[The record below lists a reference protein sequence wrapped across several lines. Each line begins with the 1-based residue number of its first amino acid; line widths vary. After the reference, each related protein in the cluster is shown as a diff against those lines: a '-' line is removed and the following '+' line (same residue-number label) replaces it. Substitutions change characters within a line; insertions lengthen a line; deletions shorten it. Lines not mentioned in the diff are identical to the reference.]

1 MTTPHLQLV
10 GRTPANTGALASG
23 GEPPHDG
30 GMEARVAKLEAG
42 MEHALRELIELRQ
55 DVRELRENARVD
67 FRLIFGAVITVA
79 LGLAALMA
87 HGFHWL

>member
-1 MTTPHLQLV
+1 MNVLRHPATYTPHSAPSLV
-10 GRTPANTGALASG
+10 SG

-42 MEHALRELIELRQ
+42 IEHVVRELGELRKDLRELRTGFRWLIGA
-55 DVRELRENARVD
+55 NAAGFLV
-67 FRLIFGAVITVA
+67 LLGA
-79 LGLAALMA
+79 MA